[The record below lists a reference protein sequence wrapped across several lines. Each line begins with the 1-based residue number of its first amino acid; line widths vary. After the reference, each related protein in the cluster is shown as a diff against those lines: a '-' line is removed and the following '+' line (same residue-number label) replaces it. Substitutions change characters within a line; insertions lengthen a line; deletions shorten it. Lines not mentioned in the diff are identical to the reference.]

1 MVLFAHN
8 CEYMLSKRLL
18 EGYLHQPYTWFLNN
32 NSADLGK
39 TILSEIAA
47 MVGRGIKNCL
57 ELISK
62 GMTTL
67 RRSGLLIAGNPK
79 SASTVGIS
87 LCSW

>member
-1 MVLFAHN
+1 MR
-8 CEYMLSKRLL
+8 EYILSKRLL

-47 MVGRGIKNCL
+47 IVGRGIKPFL

-67 RRSGLLIAGNPK
+67 MLIGLLIAVNPK
-79 SASTVGIS
+79 LAITVGIS
-87 LCSW
+87 HFVVVI